1 MTERK
6 IILHIY
12 GSVPQSVAFTV
23 ADTAVRKRGDHKDIL
38 MAFGDGNRIIVWVRV
53 HKKSIR
59 VDVGY
64 EREMS
69 MDKQKQIEGMAKILG
84 NSCLWKQYGSLN
96 CYDCKYYSQENH
108 VCCSFGNK
116 EAEMFY
122 EAGYRKADDVID
134 HLMQAKD
141 TSELTEKEIE
151 FFVKHN
157 EKVRKETAKEILD
170 EVSKHY
176 GGRWLVDLY
185 EKYSLENKEC

>member
-69 MDKQKQIEGMAKILG
+69 MDKQKQIE
-84 NSCLWKQYGSLN
+84 
-96 CYDCKYYSQENH
+96 D
-108 VCCSFGNK
+108 
-116 EAEMFY
+116 
-122 EAGYRKADDVID
+122 RK
-134 HLMQAKD
+134 
-141 TSELTEKEIE
+141 
-151 FFVKHN
+151 N
-157 EKVRKETAKEILD
+157 RTA
-170 EVSKHY
+170 
-176 GGRWLVDLY
+176 
-185 EKYSLENKEC
+185 